1 MHDDWVQ
8 IIASSKLY
16 EIELIRGLLL
26 ENNIENF
33 VLNKQDSIYLIG
45 EIELYVSS
53 DNFIKAQQIILN
65 NNNIE

>member
-1 MHDDWVQ
+1 MHDDWFH